1 MIPLKRHI
9 PLAITLLLTLT
20 LHSVSRADDGEI
32 KVDVLTKTTE
42 MWDGAPLPVYPQGQP
57 EVTMLKITIPP
68 GQQLPVHKHPYM
80 NAGILLR
87 GQLTVTVTE
96 TGETRHLKA
105 GDTLVELVDQ
115 WHYGKNDGT
124 EPAEIFV
131 VYAGI
136 EGQPVTVLQD
146 HTNHTESSIQP
157 QAGQHLDYA
166 RQPSQ

>member
-1 MIPLKRHI
+1 MIQLKQQIPLVF
-9 PLAITLLLTLT
+9 TLLLILT
-20 LHSVSRADDGEI
+20 LPSVSRADEGEI

-42 MWDGAPLPVYPQGQP
+42 MWDGEPLPKYPQGQP

-68 GQQLPVHKHPYM
+68 DQQLPVHKHPYI

-105 GDTLVELVDQ
+105 GDTPVELVDK

-131 VYAGI
+131 IYAGI
-136 EGQPVTVLQD
+136 EGQPVTVLKEIVE
-146 HTNHTESSIQP
+146 HHTESSTQS
-157 QAGQHLDYA
+157 QAGQSH
-166 RQPSQ
+166 

>member
-1 MIPLKRHI
+1 MIQLKQHI

-20 LHSVSRADDGEI
+20 FPSVSRGDDGGI

-42 MWDGAPLPVYPQGQP
+42 MWDGDLLPLYPQGQP

-68 GQQLPVHKHPYM
+68 GQQLPVHKHPYI
-80 NAGILLR
+80 NVGILLR

-105 GDTLVELVDQ
+105 GDTLVELVDK

-124 EPAEIFV
+124 EPAEILVF
-131 VYAGI
+131 YAGI

-146 HTNHTESSIQP
+146 HSNHTESSVQP
-157 QAGQHLDYA
+157 QAEQ
-166 RQPSQ
+166 SQ